1 MTPQSDVRT
10 ILIQR
15 GNQPPSASVVGD
27 RVIVLELEISW
38 AGRKYVLDQNEDI
51 WKGQCITEMSAN
63 YGQTYVS

>member
-1 MTPQSDVRT
+1 MTPQSDMRT

-38 AGRKYVLDQNEDI
+38 AGRKVH
-51 WKGQCITEMSAN
+51 A
-63 YGQTYVS
+63 